1 MLSQI
6 INAARTW
13 LRRLRRDGS
22 WRLRSTART
31 RDSAEDLGTTDS
43 ETPAAESD
51 PPTNTSHGDPPSQG
65 DPPEPESA
73 EGPEPPE
80 NSDDAGDEDST
91 PEEAETDEETTGAP
105 APKAPRGHGGRR
117 NGSKPPPP
125 AAKTPDSESPPQPR
139 PEGRPELICR
149 KALESSQW
157 SLMLSVPSESSVT
170 EVIQSGAPLDGSSGA
185 CKIPS
190 FARSLTIVHES
201 GDTTDMVLF
210 DDGPLIFKF
219 RKDWSGDGRRVGAI
233 TTGHFML
240 VTPRDWHRT
249 GKVPVEPEGC
259 EDPEFTAHYFH
270 RQGDSPEEDVG
281 GFEEW
286 IPELTRSKFR
296 LEGNILFDCHDR
308 GNLFGGEAPQLRCG
322 PEVAC
327 ARVGNEGGGEWRG
340 DNFDPAEREL
350 SEVLD
355 GRQGSFFI
363 RVYDENT
370 TLLDSGE
377 FRFAKRL
384 NQILMNGEPYSQ
396 TSLLLPR
403 PRGHPC
409 AEVQFVDAGG
419 IVMRPTLDDASVGSA
434 LKPDGTIKINR
445 HPDSDNLRCALDD
458 DKDSVEVAI
467 VIPRV
472 WWRLE
477 GDSEASN
484 DWGDTPIVLDRAEFR
499 RRADEGE
506 WLRIRLPPCVKSVQ
520 AGFDEN
526 LDSRYSREDSACL
539 IPLLEFV
546 DCQQID
552 EVLLEDALLNLRFDR
567 SGAESVMLPVMRLT
581 ADPVPKPDPVPEIV
595 VFESIP
601 HTVDGDHATTLRW
614 ITRNAAKASIR
625 IEPDIGEVGPNGS
638 VDVHPRGTVRYT
650 LTLTMAGHPDLTRS
664 VTCKTQPRA
673 RSGLQPRPQVVRTGG
688 GWRCGK
694 GFSLS
699 EFSAIGF
706 TRSTAAWATMPF
718 DKRRKSTHSINVE
731 SLRRWNDART

>member
-13 LRRLRRDGS
+13 LRRLRRDGG
-22 WRLRSTART
+22 WRLRSTTRT
-31 RDSAEDLGTTDS
+31 RDSAGGLATTDS
-43 ETPAAESD
+43 ETPTAESD
-51 PPTNTSHGDPPSQG
+51 PPTNTSHGEPPSQD

-91 PEEAETDEETTGAP
+91 TEQAETDEETTGAP

-117 NGSKPPPP
+117 NGSKPPPS
-125 AAKTPDSESPPQPR
+125 AANQPDSESPPQPR

-157 SLMLSVPSESSVT
+157 SLTLSVPSESGVT
-170 EVIQSGAPLDGSSGA
+170 AVIQSGAQLDASSGA

-190 FARSLTIVHES
+190 IACSLTIVHES
-201 GDTTDMVLF
+201 GDTTDMALF
-210 DDGPLIFKF
+210 DGGPHIFKF
-219 RKDWSGDGRRVGAI
+219 RKNWSGDGRRVGAI
-233 TTGHFML
+233 TAGHFML

-270 RQGDSPEEDVG
+270 RRGDSLREDVG

-286 IPELTRSKFR
+286 VPALTKSKFR

-308 GNLFGGEAPQLRCG
+308 GDLFGGEAPQLRCG
-322 PEVAC
+322 PEVAS
-327 ARVGNEGGGEWRG
+327 ARVGNEGDGKWRG
-340 DNFDPAEREL
+340 ENFNPAEREL
-350 SEVLD
+350 PDVLD
-355 GRQGSFFI
+355 GRQGSFFV
-363 RVYDENT
+363 RVYDEDA

-377 FRFAKRL
+377 FRFAKRVK
-384 NQILMNGEPYSQ
+384 QILMNGEPYSQ

-403 PRGHPC
+403 TRGHSR
-409 AEVQFVDAGG
+409 AEVQFVDANGT
-419 IVMRPTLDDASVGSA
+419 VLRPTLEDASVGSA
-434 LKPDGTIKINR
+434 LKPDGTIEINR
-445 HPDSDNLRCALDD
+445 HPDSDNLRCGLAD
-458 DKDSVEVAI
+458 DKYSVEVAI
-467 VIPRV
+467 VMPRV

-477 GDSEASN
+477 ADSEASS
-484 DWGDTPIVLDRAEFR
+484 DWRDTPFALDRSEFR

-506 WLRIRLPPCVKSVQ
+506 GLRIRLPPCVKSVQ
-520 AGFDEN
+520 AGFDED
-526 LDSRYSREDSACL
+526 LDARYSREDRACL
-539 IPLLEFV
+539 IPLLDFV
-546 DCQQID
+546 DYPQID
-552 EVLLEDALLNLRFDR
+552 EVLLEDALLNLQFDR
-567 SGAESVMLPVMRLT
+567 PGVESVTLPVMRLT
-581 ADPVPKPDPVPEIV
+581 ADPVPEIV

-601 HTVDGDHATTLRW
+601 ATVDGDHATTLRW
-614 ITRNAAKASIR
+614 ITRNAAGASIR

-638 VDVHPRGTVRYT
+638 VDMHPQGAVRYT
-650 LTLTMAGHPDLTRS
+650 LTLTKAGHPDLARS

-699 EFSAIGF
+699 EISAVGF

-718 DKRRKSTHSINVE
+718 DRRRKSTHSINVE